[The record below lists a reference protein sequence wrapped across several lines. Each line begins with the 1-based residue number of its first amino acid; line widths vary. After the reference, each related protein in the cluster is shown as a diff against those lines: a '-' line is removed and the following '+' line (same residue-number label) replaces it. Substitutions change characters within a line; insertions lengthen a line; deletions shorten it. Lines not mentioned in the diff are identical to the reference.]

1 LVSAANETFKNL
13 TCENNKNN
21 SAADGKEINKLLKSH
36 YDSSLF
42 TQAKESIT
50 AENLNQYFVHL
61 LEEENEVVVIETIV
75 MTAMDQFGTIPNLIC
90 RKLNHKLR
98 NMLSEKIASD
108 LILNEEREKKNSNN
122 NNNKKK
128 SSKKKKGKKNSH
140 HTPASGMLYTFLA
153 FSHLFEKFQNFENC

>member
-1 LVSAANETFKNL
+1 MSAANETFKNL

-21 SAADGKEINKLLKSH
+21 SAGDGKEINKLLKSH

-75 MTAMDQFGTIPNLIC
+75 MTSMDQFGTIPNLIC

-108 LILNEEREKKNSNN
+108 LILNEEREKKNNNN

-128 SSKKKKGKKNSH
+128 PSKKKKGKKNSH
-140 HTPASGMLYTFLA
+140 HTPASGTVYFPSQFFKISKTVR
-153 FSHLFEKFQNFENC
+153 NFINY